1 MGGRGSF
8 DLQRGRS
15 SRRTALPPTLGAGPW
30 RAAVPARLVGAGQ
43 TDPVIIGVGIDVVPV
58 DRFAESLIRTPGLRD
73 RLFTAEEQQTP
84 RGTPRTGE
92 SLAARF
98 AAKEAVAK
106 ALGAPGDLR
115 WHDAEVCVGDH
126 GRPHLEIRGTVAGRA
141 AQLGVTSWHV
151 SLSHDGGI
159 ASAVVVAEGVPRGE
173 EDPL

>member
-1 MGGRGSF
+1 M
-8 DLQRGRS
+8 
-15 SRRTALPPTLGAGPW
+15 
-30 RAAVPARLVGAGQ
+30 
-43 TDPVIIGVGIDVVPV
+43 IIGVGIDVVPV

-73 RLFTAEEQQTP
+73 RLFTAEEQRTP
-84 RGTPRTGE
+84 RGPARTGE

-115 WHDAEVCVGDH
+115 WHDVEITVGDH
-126 GRPHLEIRGTVAGRA
+126 GRPHLAVRGTVAGRA

-159 ASAVVVAEGVPRGE
+159 ASAVVVAEGVLRGE
-173 EDPL
+173 EEA